1 MPLSPFRALIMPPG
15 GSFRHLRAADG
26 VDIRTAHWPAPE
38 GKALGSVLLLQGRRE
53 FIEKY
58 FEVIADLQDRGFDV
72 YTLDWRGQGL
82 SSRPLANRQKGHVV
96 NFELYLKDLNLFM
109 KKIVLPQAPG
119 PLFMLG
125 HSMGG
130 HLGLRYLHD
139 HPGTFEKA
147 ILSAPMVDI
156 ELGMF
161 GHISRMIVKSMMP
174 LRRAEEYALFQGDF
188 SEKTRAREVD
198 LLSSDPERLE
208 IEIYHIRENPGLAL
222 GGVTYGWLDAAFKS
236 ITRLKAPGYVEAIE
250 TPVLMM
256 TAGAD
261 KVVSVAAQTALA
273 ARMPQCQQ
281 KIIPGARHEILME
294 RDDLRNQF
302 WKAFGGFVGD

>member
-1 MPLSPFRALIMPPG
+1 MPFDFSRALEMPAG
-15 GSFRHLRAADG
+15 GAFRFLRSRD
-26 VDIRTAHWPAPE
+26 DIELRTAHWPGPE
-38 GKALGSVLLLQGRRE
+38 GKAPGTIVLLQGRRE

-58 FEVIADLQDRGFDV
+58 FEVVADLQDRGFEV
-72 YTLDWRGQGL
+72 YALDWRGQGL
-82 SSRPLANRQKGHVV
+82 STRPLANRQKGHVE
-96 NFELYLKDLNLFM
+96 NFDLYLSDLELFM
-109 KKIVLPQAPG
+109 ENIVLPRAPG
-119 PLFMLG
+119 PLYLVG

-130 HLGLRYLHD
+130 HLGLRFLHD
-139 HPGTFEKA
+139 HPGMFEKA
-147 ILSAPMVDI
+147 ALSAPMIDI

-161 GHISRMIVKSMMP
+161 GRVSRMLVKSMMP

-208 IEIYHIRENPGLAL
+208 VEILNYRENPMLEL
-222 GGVTYGWLDAAFKS
+222 GGVTYGWLAAAFRS
-236 ITRLKAPGYVEAIE
+236 IATLEAPGYPEAIE

-261 KVVSVAAQTALA
+261 KVVSQAAQTTFAQ
-273 ARMPQCQQ
+273 RMPHCQQ
-281 KIIPGARHEILME
+281 KIIAGSRHEILME

-302 WKAFGGFVGD
+302 WKAFGGFFGD